1 MSDTTD
7 ATTTPADDEIR
18 VVDNPARSRYEAR
31 LGERV
36 LGVVDYSV
44 DANSGRIV
52 LVHTEVEPDAEGKGV
67 GSRLAKGALEN
78 VRARGLKLTVV
89 CPFITAYLKR
99 HRGDYEDLLAR

>member
-1 MSDTTD
+1 MSETTQPV
-7 ATTTPADDEIR
+7 TPADDEIR
-18 VVDNPARSRYEAR
+18 VVDNPTRSRYEAC

-36 LGVVDYSV
+36 LGGVDYTV

-67 GSRLAKGALEN
+67 GSSLAKGVLKD